1 MGNRPGLGY
10 FYLQRLDS
18 LMAIGES
25 RHQLKHDIRETA
37 PEKRW
42 SVSTGKIHSH
52 TTRRVYQ
59 QQIMAFLDWVK
70 QTHHVTHHVVVDAHA
85 DEWVSQY
92 LGELIAQGKSPYT
105 LQTIRS
111 ALRLIFEREVAS
123 CVELPKRSRDAITRS
138 RLPVKMD
145 AHFQP
150 KNWPGH
156 ILFSEATG
164 LRRAEMRD
172 LRVRD
177 ITSLPDGTLSVHVRN
192 GKGGKARDVPVLAGY
207 EQDIQVLIE
216 GREPHERLFERMPKN
231 MDVQGYRRSSAQA
244 RYQHLAPGKELPPAS
259 SKRIKPTDYDT
270 LAAQEVSESLGHS
283 RRRRSTILN
292 HYLLK

>member
-25 RHQLKHDIRETA
+25 RHQAKQALREA
-37 PEKRW
+37 SEEKRW
-42 SVSTGKIHSH
+42 NVSTGKIHSH

-70 QTHHVTHHVVVDAHA
+70 QTHHVNDHVVVDAHA
-85 DEWVSQY
+85 DEWASQY
-92 LGELIAQGKSPYT
+92 LQELIDKGRSPST

-111 ALRLIFEREVAS
+111 ALRMVFGREVAS
-123 CVELPKRSRDAITRS
+123 SLHLPKRKRSQITRS
-138 RLPVKMD
+138 RVPVKMD
-145 AHFQP
+145 EHFQP

-156 ILFSEATG
+156 IVFAEATG
-164 LRRAEMRD
+164 LRRSEMRD
-172 LRVRD
+172 LRVRH
-177 ITSLPDGTLSVHVRN
+177 ITSLPDGTLSVHVQN
-192 GKGGKARDVPVLAGY
+192 GKGGKSRDVPVLAGY
-207 EQDIQVLIE
+207 EQDLLALLE
-216 GREPHERLFERMPKN
+216 GRDPNERLFARIPKN
-231 MDVQGYRRSSAQA
+231 MDVQSYRRSSAQA
-244 RYQHLAPGKELPPAS
+244 RYQQLAPGKELPLAS
-259 SKRIKPTDYDT
+259 TKRIKPTDYDT

>member
-10 FYLQRLDS
+10 FYLRRLDS

-25 RHQLKHDIRETA
+25 RHTAKNAIRETSQ
-37 PEKRW
+37 EKRW
-42 SVSTGKIHSH
+42 NVSTGKIHSYI
-52 TTRRVYQ
+52 TRRVYQ

-70 QTHHVTHHVVVDAHA
+70 KTHHVHKHVVVDARA

-92 LGELIAQGKSPYT
+92 LRELIQQERSPYT

-111 ALRLIFEREVAS
+111 ALRIIFGREIAS
-123 CVELPKRSRDAITRS
+123 SVELPKRRRSEITRS
-138 RLPVKMD
+138 RVPAKHD

-150 KNWPGH
+150 RNWSKH
-156 ILFSEATG
+156 ILFSKATG

-172 LRVRD
+172 LRVREVA
-177 ITSLPDGTLSVHVRN
+177 SLPDGTVSVHVRN
-192 GKGGKARDVPVLAGY
+192 GKGGKSRDVSVLSGY
-207 EQDIQVLIE
+207 EQDILAMTE
-216 GREPHERLFERMPKN
+216 GRDPNECLFKRMPKN
-231 MDVQGYRRSSAQA
+231 MDVQSYRRGSAQA
-244 RYQHLAPGKELPPAS
+244 RYQQLAPDKELPPADA
-259 SKRIKPTDYDT
+259 KRIKPTDYDK